1 MTSPFYNNINITNNN
16 TMIALKEPNTTSLV
30 EILNYDDNQ
39 VSYIL
44 EEIGDKVRVTRY
56 RHTEDRG
63 LEAEYFIKDM
73 TSDMLVDTLIRNKI
87 VSADEDLLF
96 ALEEDIDTFLL
107 NMAFSS

>member
-1 MTSPFYNNINITNNN
+1 MTSPYYNNLNITNN
-16 TMIALKEPNTTSLV
+16 TMIALKEPNTTSIV

-44 EEIGDKVRVTRY
+44 EEVDNKVRVSRF

-63 LEAEYFIKDM
+63 LEAEYFIKDI
-73 TSDMLVDTLIRNKI
+73 TSDMLVDTLIRNHI

-96 ALEEDIDTFLL
+96 ALEDDIDTFLL
-107 NMAFSS
+107 NMAYSS